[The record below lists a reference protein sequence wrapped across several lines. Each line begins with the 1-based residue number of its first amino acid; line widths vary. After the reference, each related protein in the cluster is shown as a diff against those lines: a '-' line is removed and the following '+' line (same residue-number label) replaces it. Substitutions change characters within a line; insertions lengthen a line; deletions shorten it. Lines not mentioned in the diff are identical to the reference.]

1 MSELR
6 WLETCALTFDYTT
19 RKVYVLHQLF
29 GGRLES
35 ETCHTFIYTL
45 KQRQQHSCAALEG
58 QVVPNTSTAPVQ
70 HVFVSSSASA
80 ISSHRAALGRGG
92 SREYRIALT
101 ITLAKCV
108 AEYEALSKWV
118 ESLLS
123 NERSK
128 MKLRGRQSV
137 LASCEKPR
145 KEVASAP
152 LR

>member
-6 WLETCALTFDYTT
+6 WLETCALTFDYMT

-45 KQRQQHSCAALEG
+45 KQRQQHSCATIEG

-92 SREYRIALT
+92 SR
-101 ITLAKCV
+101 
-108 AEYEALSKWV
+108 
-118 ESLLS
+118 
-123 NERSK
+123 
-128 MKLRGRQSV
+128 
-137 LASCEKPR
+137 
-145 KEVASAP
+145 
-152 LR
+152 